1 MRGMPYAK
9 AVPTSEHGM
18 SSSEYVSEALAR
30 QAAMRPARGAARQM
44 PVTPTLPRMPK
55 PKRRRRSV

>member
-1 MRGMPYAK
+1 
-9 AVPTSEHGM
+9 M

-30 QAAMRPARGAARQM
+30 QAAMRPPRGAARQM

-55 PKRRRRSV
+55 PKRRRRSI